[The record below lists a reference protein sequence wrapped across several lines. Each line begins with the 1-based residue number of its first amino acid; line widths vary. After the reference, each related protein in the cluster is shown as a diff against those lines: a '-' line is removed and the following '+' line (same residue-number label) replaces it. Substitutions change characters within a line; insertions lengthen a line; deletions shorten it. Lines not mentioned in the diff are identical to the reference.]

1 MSVVTISSTL
11 MSLFQG
17 HVTCWNFILT
27 GAGWLALLLIKG
39 VPFQPVH
46 LMHKKIL
53 ISKQILVLSL
63 LVFIQKDHVVIAVK
77 DALSRYTPPVPE
89 EYYKVLHI
97 CNIQMQSINYY
108 TTVHTVCIIL
118 QYTYYYTTYVQYII
132 LIILQYSR
140 CFLSLLSMLKL
151 ANVSQSTPKNDKS
164 RPGLGLALHEGF

>member
-17 HVTCWNFILT
+17 HVACWNFILI
-27 GAGWLALLLIKG
+27 GAGWLVLLLKG
-39 VPFQPVH
+39 VPFYPVH
-46 LMHKKIL
+46 LMYKKIL
-53 ISKQILVLSL
+53 ISKQILVLSF

-97 CNIQMQSINYY
+97 CNTFRCSQLITILQCI
-108 TTVHTVCIIL
+108 VCIIL

>member
-11 MSLFQG
+11 ISLFQG

-27 GAGWLALLLIKG
+27 GAGWLALLLKG
-39 VPFQPVH
+39 VPFYPVH
-46 LMHKKIL
+46 VMYKKIL

-97 CNIQMQSINYY
+97 CNIQMQSIN

-151 ANVSQSTPKNDKS
+151 ANVSQSTPKK
-164 RPGLGLALHEGF
+164 

>member
-1 MSVVTISSTL
+1 MFLLGISPILFMSVVTISSTL

-27 GAGWLALLLIKG
+27 GVGWLALLLKG
-39 VPFQPVH
+39 VPFYPVH
-46 LMHKKIL
+46 LMYKKIL

-97 CNIQMQSINYY
+97 CNTFRCNQLITILQCIQCVLYY
-108 TTVHTVCIIL
+108 STLTIIL
-118 QYTYYYTTYVQYII
+118 HMYSI
-132 LIILQYSR
+132 LY
-140 CFLSLLSMLKL
+140 
-151 ANVSQSTPKNDKS
+151 
-164 RPGLGLALHEGF
+164 